1 MEVNSKIY
9 VAGHRGLVGSAI
21 VRRLKNQ
28 GYNNIMGLSSK
39 FLDLRDSRSSE
50 EFFNHYKPD
59 YVFMAAAKVGGINH
73 NNTKP
78 AEFIFENLQMQNNVI
93 HNAYKNN
100 TKKLLF
106 LGSSCI
112 YPKFSPQP
120 IKEEYLM
127 TGELEQTNEAYAIAK
142 IAGIEMCKMYRRQ
155 YGFNAISAM
164 PTNLYGI
171 NDNFN
176 IDTSHVI
183 PALINKFVNAKNNS
197 LESVTLWGDGTPMRE
212 FLYSDDLADACIMLM
227 NLYDEEQHINIGSN
241 DELSISKLAH
251 IISNLV
257 KYKNTIQWDFSYP
270 NGTPRKK
277 LDNSRINSLGWK
289 PKISIEEGIGK
300 VIKWYQKTI

>member
-93 HNAYKNN
+93 DNAYKNG

-127 TGELEQTNEAYAIAK
+127 TGELEPTNEAYAIAK

-197 LESVTLWGDGTPMRE
+197 LESVTLWGDGSPMRE

-241 DELSISKLAH
+241 DELSISKLAQV
-251 IISNLV
+251 ISDLV
-257 KYKNTIQWDFSYP
+257 EYKNIIQWDSSYP

-277 LDNSRINSLGWK
+277 LDNSKINSLGWE
-289 PKISIEEGIGK
+289 PKISIEDGIGR
-300 VIKWYQKTI
+300 VIEWYQRTI

>member
-1 MEVNSKIY
+1 MEFNSKIY
-9 VAGHRGLVGSAI
+9 VAGHCGLVGSSI
-21 VRRLKNQ
+21 VRRLKGQ
-28 GYNNIMGLSSK
+28 GYTNIIHATSNS
-39 FLDLRDSRSSE
+39 LDLRDSQLVE
-50 EFFNHYKPD
+50 EFFNHHKPD

-73 NNTKP
+73 NNTRP
-78 AEFIFENLQMQNNVI
+78 AEFIYDNLQMQNNVI
-93 HNAYKNN
+93 HYAYKNGV
-100 TKKLLF
+100 KKLLF

-127 TGELEQTNEAYAIAK
+127 TGVLEPTNEAYAIAK

-227 NLYDEEQHINIGSN
+227 NIYDEEQHINIGSN

-257 KYKNTIQWDFSYP
+257 EYKNIIQWDSSYP

-289 PKISIEEGIGK
+289 PKISIEDGIGK

>member
-120 IKEEYLM
+120 IREEYLM
-127 TGELEQTNEAYAIAK
+127 SGELEQTNEAYAIAK

-197 LESVTLWGDGTPMRE
+197 LESVTLWGDGSPMRE

-241 DELSISKLAH
+241 DELSISKLAQV
-251 IISNLV
+251 ISDLV
-257 KYKNTIQWDFSYP
+257 EYKNIIQWDSSYP

-277 LDNSRINSLGWK
+277 LDNSKINSLGWE
-289 PKISIEEGIGK
+289 PKISIEDGIGK
-300 VIKWYQKTI
+300 VIEWYQRTI